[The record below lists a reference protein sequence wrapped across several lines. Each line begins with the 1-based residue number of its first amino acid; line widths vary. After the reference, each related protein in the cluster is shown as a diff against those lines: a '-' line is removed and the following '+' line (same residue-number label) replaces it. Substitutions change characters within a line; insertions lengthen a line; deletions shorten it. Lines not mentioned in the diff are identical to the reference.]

1 MKTLN
6 DIGLLFKRYA
16 LQLLRDPVWLFVGL
30 STPVL
35 YLLLFTPLLNH
46 LPLPGAGKGHA
57 IDGFLP
63 GILAL
68 QAFASGAGPGFGT
81 IFELKSGLTE
91 RLRVTPASRLAL
103 LLGPVLFATV
113 AMYFFDLLLVLV
125 GILFGFDARWA
136 GLGILVVLLG
146 LLMVTMA
153 SFSVALAI
161 VTKEISAFASVVTGL
176 NLPVLLLAGV
186 LLPISLGR
194 VAESTGPFQPSLLL
208 GRSIPLTGQRGAGHF
223 GHLAGVC
230 RPGAVVR
237 LDVGLGHEG
246 VPSGGGIKQPPS
258 TGRAAG
264 GGAPISPCNKCAATQ
279 RRF

>member
-1 MKTLN
+1 MKTLH

-16 LQLLRDPVWLFVGL
+16 IQMLRDPVWLFVGL

-35 YLLLFTPLLNH
+35 YLVLFTPLLNH
-46 LPLPGAGKGHA
+46 LALPGGPHGHA

-68 QAFASGAGPGFGT
+68 QAFAGGAGPGFGT
-81 IFELKSGLTE
+81 IFELKAGLTE

-103 LLGPVLFATV
+103 LLGPVLFSTV

-125 GILFGFDARWA
+125 GMAFGFQARWE
-136 GLGILVVLLG
+136 GLGILTLLLG
-146 LLMVTMA
+146 LLMVSMA

-186 LLPISLGR
+186 LLPISLGPGWLK
-194 VAESTGPFQPSLLL
+194 VL
-208 GRSIPLTGQRGAGHF
+208 GHF
-223 GHLAGVC
+223 NPLYYLVQAA
-230 RPGAVVR
+230 RQ
-237 LDVGLGHEG
+237 L
-246 VPSGGGIKQPPS
+246 
-258 TGRAAG
+258 AAG
-264 GGAPISPCNKCAATQ
+264 ALATPATWQ
-279 RRF
+279 AFAVLVPLCVLTLAWATKVFRQAVA